1 MFNITNHQRN
11 AKQKPHWA
19 VTSHLL
25 KWLSSKRQEITTW
38 WGCGAKATLCT
49 VCGNVTWCI
58 HYGKQCEISS
68 KNWKYNCHMIQQFHF
83 IQKKW
88 KQNIKRA
95 TCSLMF
101 IASLFTIAKI
111 WKQSKCLSMNEWIK
125 KMWCM
130 HTVTYSAI
138 RKKEILP
145 FVTTWRALRE
155 LC

>member
-11 AKQKPHWA
+11 AKQKPQWA

-25 KWLSSKRQEITTW
+25 KWLSSKRQEITMW
-38 WGCGAKATLCT
+38 WGCGAKATLVHCLWECNL
-49 VCGNVTWCI
+49 VHPLC
-58 HYGKQCEISS
+58 KQCEISS

-88 KQNIKRA
+88 KQNIKRDI
-95 TCSLMF
+95 CLLMF
-101 IASLFTIAKI
+101 IASLFKITKI

-130 HTVTYSAI
+130 HRVTYSAI

-145 FVTTWRALRE
+145 FVTMWRALRE